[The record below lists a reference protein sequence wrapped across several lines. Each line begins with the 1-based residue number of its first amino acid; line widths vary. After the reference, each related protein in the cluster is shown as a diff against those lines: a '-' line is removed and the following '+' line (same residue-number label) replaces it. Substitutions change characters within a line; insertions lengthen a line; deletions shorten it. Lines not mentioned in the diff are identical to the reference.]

1 MYEQSL
7 LQVGLTKDQAMVY
20 EALVK
25 NGPSPASRIARKTPL
40 SRPLVYK
47 ILGELAEMELVDK
60 KEEDGKISIFAPA
73 HPLKLKDFV
82 EKKIEHANNAKTALD
97 GVLEKLSSDFNLI
110 SGRPGVRFLDGLEG
124 MRKIYDDIL
133 MTGEDFYLIRP
144 IFGAEFEEKMLPI
157 ISEFV
162 KERMRKGIKVTAITP
177 NDATSAGQNAENDA
191 ASLITRTLVD
201 VSKYNSPVEINIY
214 GNKIAILSYDKE
226 FIGIVIES
234 PQISKALKQL
244 IALVALGAVKN

>member
-7 LQVGLTKDQAMVY
+7 LQVGLTKDQATIY
-20 EALVK
+20 ETLVK
-25 NGPSPASRIARKTPL
+25 NGPSPASKIARKTPL

-47 ILGELAEMELVDK
+47 ILGELMEMELVDK
-60 KEEDGKISIFAPA
+60 KEEEGKVSVFAPA

-82 EKKIEHANNAKTALD
+82 EKKIEHANNAKTALE
-97 GVLEKLSSDFNLI
+97 GVIGKLSSDFNLI

-133 MTGEDFYLIRP
+133 QTGEDFYLIRP

-157 ISEFV
+157 ITDFV
-162 KERMRKGIKVTAITP
+162 KERIKRGIKVTAITP
-177 NDATSAGQNAENDA
+177 NDESSRHNAENDI

-201 VSKYNSPVEINIY
+201 VSQYDSPVEINIY

-234 PQISKALKQL
+234 PQISKAMKQL
-244 IALVALGAVKN
+244 IALAALGASKK

>member
-7 LQVGLTKDQAMVY
+7 LQVGLTKDQATVY

-47 ILGELAEMELVDK
+47 ILGELAEIELVDK
-60 KEEDGKISIFAPA
+60 KEEDGKVSIFAPA

-82 EKKIEHANNAKTALD
+82 EKKIEHANNAKTALE
-97 GVLEKLSSDFNLI
+97 GVMGKLSSDFNLI

-133 MTGEDFYLIRP
+133 QTGEDFFLIRP
-144 IFGAEFEEKMLPI
+144 IFGAEFEEKMVPI

-162 KERMRKGIKVTAITP
+162 KERIRKSIKVTAITP
-177 NDATSAGQNAENDA
+177 NDANSQQNSENDA

-201 VSKYNSPVEINIY
+201 VSQYDSPVEINIY

-244 IALVALGAVKN
+244 AVLAALGAARD